1 MKGIENSLLMLS
13 YFYIINTLC
22 ILIGKKPVKFGKT
35 SEHLFNVLLWLLVS
49 LRQSRRMLGPL
60 CVFFCC
66 TFFLSPK
73 AAKNYYYFSFKNEK
87 KLNAFKCIQNKF
99 Y

>member
-35 SEHLFNVLLWLLVS
+35 SEHLFNVLL
-49 LRQSRRMLGPL
+49 
-60 CVFFCC
+60 
-66 TFFLSPK
+66 
-73 AAKNYYYFSFKNEK
+73 
-87 KLNAFKCIQNKF
+87 
-99 Y
+99 